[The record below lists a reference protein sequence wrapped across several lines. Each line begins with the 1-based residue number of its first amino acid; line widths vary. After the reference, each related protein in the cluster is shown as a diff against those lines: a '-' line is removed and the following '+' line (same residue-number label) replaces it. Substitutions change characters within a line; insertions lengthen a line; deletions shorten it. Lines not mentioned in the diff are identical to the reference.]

1 MTTDKTK
8 IALRVLDA
16 VINRRQPNESD
27 LTFLHEDAPD
37 LHDLDPDEIA
47 CIVIQR
53 AVGQKGKA
61 RESRVSGGSEGLWLL
76 SGHGIS
82 D

>member
-27 LTFLHEDAPD
+27 LTVLHADAPD
-37 LHDLDPDEIA
+37 LRHLDPDEIA

-53 AVGQKGKA
+53 AVGKIGKGEN
-61 RESRVSGGSEGLWLL
+61 RE
-76 SGHGIS
+76 
-82 D
+82 